1 MAVKPYRS
9 AAEYYQHHL
18 QWIDAYL
25 YSYLEG
31 FTEKMHTSGKEHVKR
46 GKITESDVKGALER
60 SVLGGTKGEV
70 LNESKA
76 SAEAI
81 YSAIEKRR
89 AATLEGGA
97 YDGSDLFLPMEY
109 LNSVFKLSKFE
120 RFAVLLSFATELDR
134 KYEKIFA
141 YFNDYVSQKYPTVQ
155 TACLIFD
162 QKPEVYMRNLTRF
175 YGDSKLMKYFFTG
188 QDVNRSSMQL
198 KLQDPIVNFLM
209 DSELEAIVLPEF
221 LKLYLPDEVPSPL
234 MAHQGVQQ
242 KIAAYLKALPSNR
255 KRRVVMNLHGQEG
268 IGRLAQIKHYC
279 HERGQSAVIMSM
291 ERLDLIHL
299 RGQDRYAD
307 TLKELAQVL
316 LMHQAVLVLT
326 NCYIE
331 KHQDLL
337 KLFFDDFL
345 MDHAPFLKVVFLLSD
360 KPLPALTRP
369 DQTLTVLRIE
379 LENLKG
385 KSRQSLFEHHLLK
398 TRKHSAA
405 DLTSLSSKFLFTPDQ
420 IENAVQDAVELARL
434 EGLEVIDSHTF
445 HHACRNQLSH
455 SLNKRAQRIDAGGSW
470 DQLILPQGA
479 IDVLSEICDHVK
491 YKSLVLDEWGF
502 GAHLAYG
509 TGLAVLFAGP
519 PGTGKTFSARI
530 LAKELDLELYKV
542 DLSQMISK
550 YIGETEKNIN
560 ALFDEAAGSS
570 AILLFDEGD
579 ALFGKRTEMKDSHD
593 RYANVETAFLLQ
605 KIEAYEGISI
615 LTTNFMQNIDP
626 AFLRRF
632 RFIVH
637 YPIPDVSSRLEIWR
651 GIYPDQVPLSK
662 NIDFEF
668 LAKHFELTGGHIKNI
683 ALSSAFKAAS
693 RNEKV
698 AMKSIMQ
705 SIQHELGKTGR
716 AVLRSD
722 FGEYAYMLDS

>member
-1 MAVKPYRS
+1 
-9 AAEYYQHHL
+9 
-18 QWIDAYL
+18 
-25 YSYLEG
+25 
-31 FTEKMHTSGKEHVKR
+31 
-46 GKITESDVKGALER
+46 
-60 SVLGGTKGEV
+60 
-70 LNESKA
+70 
-76 SAEAI
+76 
-81 YSAIEKRR
+81 
-89 AATLEGGA
+89 
-97 YDGSDLFLPMEY
+97 
-109 LNSVFKLSKFE
+109 
-120 RFAVLLSFATELDR
+120 
-134 KYEKIFA
+134 
-141 YFNDYVSQKYPTVQ
+141 
-155 TACLIFD
+155 
-162 QKPEVYMRNLTRF
+162 
-175 YGDSKLMKYFFTG
+175 
-188 QDVNRSSMQL
+188 MQL

-209 DSELEAIVLPEF
+209 DSELEAIVLPDF
-221 LKLYLPDEVPSPL
+221 LRLYLPDETPPPL
-234 MAHQGVQQ
+234 MAHEAVQH
-242 KIAAYLKALPSNR
+242 KIAAYLKTLPSDK
-255 KRRVVMNLHGQEG
+255 KRRLIMNLHGQEG

-279 HERGQSAVIMSM
+279 HEHGQSAVIMSM
-291 ERLDLIHL
+291 ERLDAIHK
-299 RGQDRYAD
+299 RGQDRYVD
-307 TLKELAQVL
+307 TLKQLAQVV
-316 LMHQAVLVLT
+316 LMHQAVLVFT
-326 NCYIE
+326 NCYIQH
-331 KHQDLL
+331 HQALL
-337 KLFFDDFL
+337 KDFLDDFL
-345 MDHAPFLKVVFLLSD
+345 MELAPFLKVVFLLSD
-360 KPLPALTRP
+360 KPVPALTRP
-369 DQTLTVLRIE
+369 DQSLTVLRIE

-398 TRKHSAA
+398 TRKQSAA
-405 DLTSLSSKFLFTPDQ
+405 DLTSLSSKFMFTPDQ
-420 IENAVQDAVELARL
+420 IENAVQDAVEMARL
-434 EGLEVIDSHTF
+434 EGLDLIDSHTF

-470 DQLILPQGA
+470 DQLILPQSA
-479 IDVLSEICDHVK
+479 IAVLTEICDHVK
-491 YKSLVLDEWGF
+491 FKSVVLDEWGF

-637 YPIPDVSSRLEIWR
+637 YPIPDVASRLEIWK
-651 GIYPDQVPLSK
+651 GIFPDQVPLSK
-662 NIDFEF
+662 NIDFDF

-698 AMKSIMQ
+698 TMKSIML

-722 FGEYAYMLDS
+722 FGEYAYMLDT